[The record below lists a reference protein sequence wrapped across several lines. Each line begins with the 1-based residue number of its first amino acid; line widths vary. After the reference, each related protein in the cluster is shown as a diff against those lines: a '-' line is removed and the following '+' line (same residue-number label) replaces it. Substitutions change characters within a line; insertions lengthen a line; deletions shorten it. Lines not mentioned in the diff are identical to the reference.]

1 MTIKSV
7 TILSVAALS
16 SVVSMQTQAGATLT
30 RIKQNHELVAVMDK
44 SYPPFVFLNASN
56 QLDGF
61 DVDVVKEVA
70 RRLKAKVRIETPAW
84 EATIAGHWNGRWDVC
99 ICSMTPDE
107 QKARVLDFPIRYY
120 SSPAVVVVNAT
131 NTRIKGGKDLQG
143 KQVGV
148 EQASSYER
156 YLNKGLKLYGDN
168 TAQPTYPFSSVTVHP
183 YESEELAF
191 QDLALGD
198 GKRIDAVVSNLVA
211 AKPRLAKYPG
221 KFKIVGH
228 PLYGEPNWVA
238 IDKGDAEWGATLRKI
253 ITDMRHDGTL
263 ARISKRWVGSDI
275 TQ

>member
-1 MTIKSV
+1 MKKTHLTIAA
-7 TILSVAALS
+7 VAALAAAATAS
-16 SVVSMQTQAGATLT
+16 AGPTLT
-30 RIKQNHELVAVMDK
+30 RVQQKHELVAVMDK
-44 SYPPFVFLNASN
+44 SYPPFVFLNAQN

-70 RRLKAKVRIETPAW
+70 RRLKAHVRIETPAW

-99 ICSMTPDE
+99 ICSMTPDA
-107 QKARVLDFPIRYY
+107 QKAKVLDFPVRYY
-120 SSPAVVVVNAT
+120 SSPAVVVVNAA
-131 NTRIKGGKDLQG
+131 NTSIHGGKDLTG
-143 KQVGV
+143 KRVGV

-156 YLNKGLKLYGDN
+156 YLKKGLQLYGDN
-168 TAQPTYPFSSVTVHP
+168 TPQPSYPFGNVTVHP
-183 YESEELAF
+183 YDNEEVAF

-221 KFKIVGH
+221 KFKIVGK

-238 IDKGDAEWGATLRKI
+238 IDKGDPEWGAQLKKI
-253 ITDMRHDGTL
+253 IGDLKRDGTL
-263 ARISKRWVGSDI
+263 ARISKKWVGSDI